1 MLNQL
6 MRTKLEPRVED
17 WVAYGRTV
25 GNEAV
30 QHQHQHQH
38 QHQEG
43 GLVQLTGEELD
54 ELWHWAPVEANME
67 ARRRNWGGDYTLEE
81 KQAGF
86 KTVVTGLRRK
96 LNENVLAGEEEG
108 DEDDEEEEEGE
119 EGEGGDEMEIVGVHK
134 RRGSEGVEFEI
145 SPESAHVPS
154 KPLSHALPLDDVF
167 RYMMTGAP
175 PRPR

>member
-1 MLNQL
+1 

-25 GNEAV
+25 GNEAN
-30 QHQHQHQH
+30 QHQSHAGQ
-38 QHQEG
+38 G
-43 GLVQLTGEELD
+43 GIERSEDQGQGIIQLSGAELD

-81 KQAGF
+81 KQMGF
-86 KTVVTGLRRK
+86 KNVVTGLRRK
-96 LNENVLAGEEEG
+96 LNENVLAGEEDEEG
-108 DEDDEEEEEGE
+108 DEEEEEE
-119 EGEGGDEMEIVGVHK
+119 AGGDDEMEIVGVHK
-134 RRGSEGVEFEI
+134 RPGMEGVEFDI
-145 SPESAHVPS
+145 SPESAHIPS